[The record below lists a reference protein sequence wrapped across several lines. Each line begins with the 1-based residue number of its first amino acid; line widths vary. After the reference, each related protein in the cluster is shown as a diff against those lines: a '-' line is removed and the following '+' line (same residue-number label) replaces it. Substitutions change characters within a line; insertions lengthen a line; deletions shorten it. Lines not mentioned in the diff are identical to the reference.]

1 MDEETKEKIEEL
13 ATEIEILKQHGFQLK
28 FPLDTSSQKIVKD
41 LLFFP
46 VVVNIPSTDAAT
58 AGNYGV
64 FFVNPTDRTFVVDA
78 ISEVHAVAGSGAE
91 SSLQIERLQGIEAVD
106 SGDDLLV
113 TQFGLNA
120 TANTVQDG
128 LLTANGDLLVLQGGD
143 RLALSDSGD
152 LTAIEDVVVTVL
164 LKLI

>member
-1 MDEETKEKIEEL
+1 MAEEDTKKLEEL
-13 ATEIEILKQHGFQLK
+13 EEAFEEFKRHGFQLK
-28 FPLDTSSQKIVKD
+28 FPLDVSSQKIIKD

-106 SGDDLLV
+106 SGDDLL
-113 TQFGLNA
+113 TTLFGLNA
-120 TANTVQDG
+120 TANTVQNG
-128 LLTANGDLLVLQGGD
+128 SLTTNGNLLVLQKGD
-143 RLALSDSGD
+143 RLALSDSGT
-152 LTAIEDVVVTVL
+152 LTNVADVVVTVL